1 MRASAVVKRQ
11 LTVTL
16 LLLRSSS
23 HAATSA
29 LNVSWSAMRRSRHCR
44 LRMLSS
50 ISAIFS
56 QLPCLG
62 VWWNSNLSQMRFAS
76 SGSNVAYNDAGLG
89 VFRLSSTTVIRS
101 ASGKCTSTN
110 SRMQCAQS
118 RAVLWSVTC
127 TGRQFSNGA
136 KNMNR
141 LLTPLRSY
149 SVSYRAGSPGLTG
162 SGVRTSLT
170 CCLLLSSKQTWGC
183 FGSCGLQYPSNTS
196 SIWATN
202 AGFAL
207 GGMHHS
213 LLSQGLR
220 SFFQN
225 LTHGLMGE
233 AIELLK
239 LDQVV
244 G

>member
-1 MRASAVVKRQ
+1 MR
-11 LTVTL
+11 L
-16 LLLRSSS
+16 
-23 HAATSA
+23 
-29 LNVSWSAMRRSRHCR
+29 
-44 LRMLSS
+44 
-50 ISAIFS
+50 
-56 QLPCLG
+56 
-62 VWWNSNLSQMRFAS
+62 AS
-76 SGSNVAYNDAGLG
+76 SGAKAPYSAAGVC

-101 ASGKCTSTN
+101 AAGKCTSTN
-110 SRMQCAQS
+110 SRMHAAQS
-118 RAVLWSVTC
+118 AAVRWSVTFTC
-127 TGRQFSNGA
+127 RQFSNGQ

-149 SVSYRAGSPGLTG
+149 SVSYRAASPGATG

-183 FGSCGLQYPSNTS
+183 FGACGLQYPSNTS